1 MPSAERSGVF
11 DISDA
16 DGVNESERLL
26 MRLCRRSFLS
36 LWAHANLHTDQ
47 DMRDGKG
54 SAKEFADVLVVF
66 GNDIVIFSDKHI
78 VYQSEVDASLAWKR
92 WYKRAVLN
100 SAKQLYGAKS
110 WLERFPSRVFLDS
123 KCTRPVPVKIP
134 DVSKARFHLVAITR
148 GSAEA
153 CEKYYPGSMGSHMIN
168 TAVDH
173 SVYPEMPFTTGPL
186 DAGKEFV
193 HVFDELSLEV
203 LMSEMSTIKDF
214 IDYIGARK
222 DLLLSPDMVVVSA
235 GEEQLIAAFLTNS
248 GEGET
253 FSFLPSTDE
262 VPGFVSFDETLYP
275 ALQARPEYKEMHA
288 QNEKSNFWDFIIEKF
303 ISVGDPSLI
312 DFGRAQENHET
323 EHALRLMASETRFM
337 RRELVRNFF
346 ELIERARGEP
356 PTRRA
361 RTLMTKQSPELLYI
375 FLLCPKLEGQTYEE
389 YRQFRA
395 GMLYAYAQ
403 CAKLK
408 FDKAVT
414 IIALGFDHPEKTYPG
429 GSEDLCVFICDE
441 YPEDERARVEV
452 LREQLGIYADSLK
465 VKESRSYQFPVVAG
479 NVSSYTF
486 PSDNDEKKQNKV
498 KQKKAKNKNQRNAR
512 KKNRGR

>member
-78 VYQSEVDASLAWKR
+78 AYQTEVDASIAWKR
-92 WYKRAVLN
+92 WYKRAVSN

-123 KCTRPVPVKIP
+123 KCTRAIPVGIP
-134 DVSKARFHLVAITR
+134 DVSTARFHLIAITR

-153 CEKYYPGSMGSHMIN
+153 CEKHYPGSRGSHMIN
-168 TAVDH
+168 TVVDH
-173 SVYPEMPFTTGPL
+173 GAYPDMPFTTGPL
-186 DAGKEFV
+186 DPNKEFV

-203 LMSEMSTIKDF
+203 LMSEMSTIADF
-214 IDYIGARK
+214 IDYIVARK
-222 DLLLSPDMVVVSA
+222 KLLLSRETMVVSA
-235 GEEQLIAAFLTNS
+235 GEEQLIAAFLTHS
-248 GEGET
+248 GEDDIN
-253 FSFLPSTDE
+253 SFLPRGE
-262 VPGFVSFDETLYP
+262 QAPGIVTFDETLYP
-275 ALQARPEYKEMHA
+275 ALLARPEYKAMHA
-288 QNEKSNFWDFIIEKF
+288 ENEKSHFWDYLIEKF
-303 ISVGDPSLI
+303 INIGDPSLI
-312 DFGRAQENHET
+312 DLGLSPENHDT
-323 EHALRLMASETRFM
+323 ERALRAMASESRFM
-337 RRELVRNFF
+337 RRELVANIF
-346 ELIERARGEP
+346 ELMERARYESP
-356 PTRRA
+356 SRRA
-361 RTLMTKQSPELLYI
+361 RTLTTKQSPDILYI
-375 FLLCPKLEGQTYEE
+375 FLLCSKLADQTYEE
-389 YRQFRA
+389 YRKLRA

-408 FDKAVT
+408 FEKAVT
-414 IIALGFDHPEKTYPG
+414 IIALGFDHPNKTYSG

-441 YPEDERARVEV
+441 YSQEERARVED
-452 LREQLGIYADSLK
+452 LRERLGIYADTLK
-465 VKESRSYQFPVVAG
+465 FNESQRFQFPVVPE
-479 NVSSYTF
+479 NTSSGAR
-486 PSDNDEKKQNKV
+486 SMVEDQKKNKN
-498 KQKKAKNKNQRNAR
+498 KQKKAQNKRQKQSR
-512 KKNRGR
+512 KKNRVR

>member
-78 VYQSEVDASLAWKR
+78 VYQSEVDATLAWKR
-92 WYKRAVLN
+92 WYKRAVLS

-123 KCTRPVPVKIP
+123 KCTRPVPVKMP
-134 DVSKARFHLVAITR
+134 DVSKARFHLIAITR
-148 GSAEA
+148 GSAKA

-173 SVYPEMPFTTGPL
+173 TVYPEMPFTTGPL

-235 GEEQLIAAFLTNS
+235 GEEQLIAAFLTHS

-253 FSFLPSTDE
+253 FSFLPSTDD

-288 QNEKSNFWDFIIEKF
+288 QNEKSNFWDFLIEKF

-312 DFGRAQENHET
+312 EFGRAQENHET

-337 RRELVRNFF
+337 RRELVRNFI
-346 ELIERARGEP
+346 ELLERARGEP

-408 FDKAVT
+408 FEKAVT

-429 GSEDLCVFICDE
+429 GSEDLCVFICDQ

-479 NVSSYTF
+479 NASSYVF
-486 PSDNDEKKQNKV
+486 ASSNDEKKQSKV
-498 KQKKAKNKNQRNAR
+498 KQKKAKNKNQKNAR

>member
-1 MPSAERSGVF
+1 
-11 DISDA
+11 
-16 DGVNESERLL
+16 
-26 MRLCRRSFLS
+26 
-36 LWAHANLHTDQ
+36 
-47 DMRDGKG
+47 MRDGKG

-66 GNDIVIFSDKHI
+66 GDDIVIFSDKHI
-78 VYQSEVDASLAWKR
+78 TYQTEVDASIAWKR

-134 DVSKARFHLVAITR
+134 DIASARFHLIAITR
-148 GSAEA
+148 GSAGA
-153 CEKYYPGSMGSHMIN
+153 CEKHYPGSLGSHMIN

-173 SVYPEMPFTTGPL
+173 TVYPEMPFTTGPL
-186 DAGKEFV
+186 DAKKEFV
-193 HVFDELSLEV
+193 HVFDELSLEI
-203 LMSEMSTIKDF
+203 LMNEMSTIRDF
-214 IDYIGARK
+214 IDYIKARK
-222 DLLLSPDMVVVSA
+222 DLLLNPDMGIVSA
-235 GEEQLIAAFLTNS
+235 GEEQLIASFLTHS

-253 FSFLPSTDE
+253 FSFLPTTDAT
-262 VPGFVSFDETLYP
+262 PGFVSFDETLYP

-288 QNEKSNFWDFIIEKF
+288 QNEKSNFWDFLIEKF

-312 DFGRAQENHET
+312 DFGRAQENDET
-323 EHALRLMASETRFM
+323 ELALRLMASETRFM

-361 RTLMTKQSPELLYI
+361 RPLMTKQSPELLYI
-375 FLLCPKLEGQTYEE
+375 FLLCPKLEDQTYDE

-408 FDKAVT
+408 FEQAVT
-414 IIALGFDHPEKTYPG
+414 IIALGFDHPEKSYPG
-429 GSEDLCVFICDE
+429 GSEDLCVFICDQ
-441 YPEDERARVEV
+441 YPEDERARVET
-452 LREQLGIYADSLK
+452 LRAQLGIYSDSLK
-465 VKESRSYQFPVVAG
+465 VQESRSYQFPVVAQ
-479 NVSSYTF
+479 NLSSHDF
-486 PSDNDEKKQNKV
+486 PSDETLKKNKA
-498 KQKKAKNKNQRNAR
+498 KQKKAKNKNQKHAR

>member
-1 MPSAERSGVF
+1 
-11 DISDA
+11 
-16 DGVNESERLL
+16 
-26 MRLCRRSFLS
+26 
-36 LWAHANLHTDQ
+36 
-47 DMRDGKG
+47 MRDGKG

-346 ELIERARGEP
+346 ELIERARGKP